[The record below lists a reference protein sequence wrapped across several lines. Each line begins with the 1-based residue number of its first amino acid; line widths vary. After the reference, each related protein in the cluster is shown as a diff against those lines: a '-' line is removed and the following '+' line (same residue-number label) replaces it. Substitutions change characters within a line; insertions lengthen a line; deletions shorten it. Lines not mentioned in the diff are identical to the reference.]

1 VNRSSILCSSVPVVG
16 ALLLLVACGPR
27 MKPVDYQEPT
37 KDLSASGE
45 GGGDDDSAPK
55 SSDSSSS
62 SETSASSATP
72 SSSSE
77 GGGGASKFSGACKDK
92 KCGETCTE
100 CAPGDE
106 ACMEVLVLKQCNPKG
121 DCIPAP
127 ARIRTKTRTRRS
139 RQSSVLTRFYL
150 C

>member
-1 VNRSSILCSSVPVVG
+1 MNRSSILCSSVPVVG

-127 ARIRTKTRTRRS
+127 AECSASKKDKNKDKDKDKTK
-139 RQSSVLTRFYL
+139 
-150 C
+150 